1 MAPSKYRR
9 SYPFDRPGEYRIRV
23 LGRVDESWSER
34 IAGMSISSKSQGDQG
49 TITTLVGTL
58 HDQAELA
65 GVLNT
70 LYEWHMTLLSVDF
83 LKTEN

>member
-1 MAPSKYRR
+1 
-9 SYPFDRPGEYRIRV
+9 
-23 LGRVDESWSER
+23 
-34 IAGMSISSKSQGDQG
+34 MSISSKSQGDQG
-49 TITTLVGTL
+49 PVTTLVGTL

-83 LKTEN
+83 LNPEN